1 MHNVSASRTITAQN
15 QFTHAVPVR
24 GRGIATMVLTAT
36 AFSGTVRIQIRALT
50 DVTGAAWADADSG
63 WSDVTDA
70 SLTAVGQ
77 KTTLE
82 LGGEWE
88 VRAGCK
94 TGEFTSATAAK
105 IFLGASFEG

>member
-1 MHNVSASRTITAQN
+1 MFSQTVCRTISAQN
-15 QFTHAVPVR
+15 QFTQAVPLR
-24 GRGIATMVLTAT
+24 GRGIATLVATGTFTAT
-36 AFSGTVRIQIRALT
+36 MRIQIRALT
-50 DVTGAAWADADSG
+50 DVDGAAWADASTG
-63 WSDVTDA
+63 WNDITDA

-94 TGEFTSATAAK
+94 TGEFTSATGAK
-105 IFLGASFEG
+105 VFLGVSYQD